1 MLTQQTIDSLR
12 ALRLPA
18 MSQAY
23 AEQTV
28 PTLEHFDGEEGSCQ
42 RSTREA
48 EQRVILTNP
57 APRALPEPASG
68 NTLYVP
74 LLEVIHWKCPSSLRS
89 DNRVQSIG
97 TNGPNTSGYL
107 PNDFVAV
114 AAHCWNRRPNA
125 SEYAGGI
132 LQHGQHVCSSGQ
144 RDDDLCGRCNC

>member
-107 PNDFVAV
+107 PNDFVAGCRTLLESPAECV
-114 AAHCWNRRPNA
+114 GIRRRDTSA
-125 SEYAGGI
+125 WTVC
-132 LQHGQHVCSSGQ
+132 LQL
-144 RDDDLCGRCNC
+144 RPER